1 METQSIG
8 SCNRQYIK
16 EGTIR
21 EKSSKT
27 FEEKFQKETY
37 HHQINMSSFVQFCF
51 ALAVCCCMYAAAD
64 NGNCK
69 IVSSEWTSTSPN
81 DSSCQRKYTLRHCEA
96 KSCNL
101 PAETGKVR
109 NIHSHS
115 FFKYFCLNRHVLK
128 VFNIFSIP
136 MV

>member
-1 METQSIG
+1 
-8 SCNRQYIK
+8 
-16 EGTIR
+16 
-21 EKSSKT
+21 
-27 FEEKFQKETY
+27 
-37 HHQINMSSFVQFCF
+37 MSSFVQFCF

-128 VFNIFSIP
+128 AFNILSFL